1 LKMLLHLGLFLVSDT
16 RLQTASR
23 VQEASARAR
32 ENINERIGFS
42 SNTSNTLY
50 KVADE
55 KRKLTIEEMNE
66 YDMYADV
73 ERKVLEARKDVDLRA
88 SL

>member
-1 LKMLLHLGLFLVSDT
+1 
-16 RLQTASR
+16 
-23 VQEASARAR
+23 
-32 ENINERIGFS
+32 
-42 SNTSNTLY
+42 
-50 KVADE
+50 VADE